1 MLTSAVAGLSAS
13 IHSAGNQRGFRQAA
27 QAGQGQSSG
36 AVRDGSAPAPEQYA
50 WGSYGCCQTI
60 GWRQRRVSGTAA
72 TTTMHDA
79 GVRFGQVRVR
89 RRNHRQVAGS
99 MRDTEASAVN
109 CLIFRLSSLSLQ
121 QSPRAAVPV
130 GHQSQHPAPDLA
142 VPVLRRQI
150 ACRLDP
156 IDLWH
161 SMALCNRKSVV

>member
-72 TTTMHDA
+72 TMHACRRAAWSGASAAAKSSA
-79 GVRFGQVRVR
+79 GGRQHAR
-89 RRNHRQVAGS
+89 HRSEYINLSYIPTFFPLVAAVSAGS
-99 MRDTEASAVN
+99 GTSRTSISASSSGSGCSGLETAD
-109 CLIFRLSSLSLQ
+109 RLS
-121 QSPRAAVPV
+121 P
-130 GHQSQHPAPDLA
+130 
-142 VPVLRRQI
+142 
-150 ACRLDP
+150 
-156 IDLWH
+156 
-161 SMALCNRKSVV
+161 